1 MKKLVCLILALA
13 LCISASAMAESTPS
27 KTTSD
32 LMWFEATAEKQP
44 GDPNVYLLPIN
55 EVTMHGMVPAHVDHL
70 SILQMEI
77 AKLTEMGVDSYFASV
92 TDSEGKPVDLR
103 ATLGLAAGAELNVF
117 EFCEVIAGGF
127 VQDCGKVTATMLF
140 PTPYE
145 KDEKVD
151 VLIGIVNMQEDGA
164 YTVDWQA
171 FKGIGMGAVVGAE
184 TYGSIQAVFTPEIVW
199 AIENGVALLAV
210 VSK

>member
-1 MKKLVCLILALA
+1 M
-13 LCISASAMAESTPS
+13 
-27 KTTSD
+27 
-32 LMWFEATAEKQP
+32 
-44 GDPNVYLLPIN
+44 
-55 EVTMHGMVPAHVDHL
+55 
-70 SILQMEI
+70 
-77 AKLTEMGVDSYFASV
+77 
-92 TDSEGKPVDLR
+92 
-103 ATLGLAAGAELNVF
+103 
-117 EFCEVIAGGF
+117 
-127 VQDCGKVTATMLF
+127 TATMLF